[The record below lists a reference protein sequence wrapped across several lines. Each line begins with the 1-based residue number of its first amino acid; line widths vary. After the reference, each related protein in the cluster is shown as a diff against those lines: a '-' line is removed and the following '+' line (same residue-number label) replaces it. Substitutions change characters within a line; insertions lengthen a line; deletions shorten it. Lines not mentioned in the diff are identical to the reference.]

1 VWVTEETKSPNETT
15 LTGNDEM
22 IEYQLPEIHE
32 DMEDSEI
39 EEWLVK
45 EGDEV
50 LENQPLLIVLTN
62 TSSVEIPSPAD
73 GVIAQLMLA
82 EGDSVEPG
90 DVILH
95 LEEDE

>member
-1 VWVTEETKSPNETT
+1 
-15 LTGNDEM
+15 M

-50 LENQPLLIVLTN
+50 LENQPLLLVLTN
-62 TSSVEIPSPAD
+62 VSSVEIPSPAD
-73 GVIAQLMLA
+73 GVIAQLVLA

-95 LEEDE
+95 LEEHE